1 MLPLTNDVMMKILWL
16 SHLIPYPPK
25 AGVLI
30 RSYNLLKQVAAQNDV
45 VLAAFSQRA
54 LMGSFFD
61 DVDEGVEIAR
71 SELESFCTEVCFFE
85 IPSEKLSQGQAIL
98 AAKSLFTKD
107 CYTINWLKS
116 REYSDFV
123 RSQVESGGFDLALFD
138 TISLA
143 PYLDDVRGIPTVLDH
158 HNIESH
164 MMLRRAERESNWLRS
179 AYFSQEGRRL
189 GDYEKR
195 VCPQFDLSI
204 TCSDLDT
211 ERLANIDPSLAI
223 KTIENGVDLEFF
235 KPQGSAG
242 MDQSIIFVGTMNWY
256 PNIEAVRFLIS
267 EIWPTLKLE
276 APDATIDIVGANP
289 PEELVGLATN
299 EPNVHFH
306 GFVDDIL
313 TMLDKATV
321 YVCPI
326 TDGGGTKLKLL
337 DAFAMEKAVVC
348 DPVACEGIAAK
359 DGESVLFADTS
370 DAYVKHILSLF
381 EDANLRRRLGAEAR
395 KLVQSRYSFDAIG
408 ERLNDSFRSIVEG
421 KSERSAKN

>member
-1 MLPLTNDVMMKILWL
+1 MKILWL

-30 RSYNLLKQVAAQNDV
+30 RSYNLLKQVATRNEVA
-45 VLAAFSQRA
+45 LAAFNQRA

-61 DVDEGVEIAR
+61 NVDEGVEVAR
-71 SELESFCTEVCFFE
+71 SELESFCADVHFFE
-85 IPSEKLSQGQAIL
+85 IPTERRAYGQAIT
-98 AAKSLFTKD
+98 AAKSLLTKD

-116 REYSDFV
+116 REYSDFL
-123 RSQVESGGFDLALFD
+123 RSRLDSDRFDLALFD

-143 PYLDDVRGIPTVLDH
+143 PFLDDVRGMPVVLDH

-164 MMLRRAERESNWLRS
+164 MMLRRAERDNNWLRS

-189 GDYEKR
+189 ADYEKR
-195 VCPQFDLSI
+195 ICRQFDLNI

-211 ERLANIDPSLAI
+211 ERLAEIDPSLAI
-223 KTIENGVDLEFF
+223 QTIENGVDLDFF
-235 KPQGSAG
+235 RPQRSA
-242 MDQSIIFVGTMNWY
+242 DTERSIIFIGTMNWY
-256 PNIEAVRFLIS
+256 PNVDAVRFLIR
-267 EIWPTLKLE
+267 EIWPKLKLE

-289 PEELVGLATN
+289 PEDLVNLATN
-299 EPNVHFH
+299 EPNVRFH
-306 GFVDDIL
+306 GFVDDIRP
-313 TMLDKATV
+313 MLQKATV

-348 DPVACEGIAAK
+348 DPVACEGIAARSG
-359 DGESVLFADTS
+359 DSVLFADTPET
-370 DAYVKHILSLF
+370 YVKYILSLF
-381 EDANLRRRLGAEAR
+381 EDPNLRQRLGAEAR

-408 ERLNDSFRSIVEG
+408 ERLNDCFNSVVEG
-421 KSERSAKN
+421 ESERSAAN